1 VIERV
6 EGDVTSPLGFLA
18 AGVHC
23 GIKPHRRDL
32 ALIVSEVPA
41 SAAGLFT
48 TNRVK
53 AAPVR
58 YCEEV
63 IRAGMAQAIVVNS
76 GNANACTGPQ
86 GLRDAYEMAELTA
99 RSLGIPRSLVLVCST
114 GVIGTPL
121 PMDALRRGIPL
132 AARALERDGKAA
144 AEAILTT
151 DAFPKVAAA
160 RVHLPDGVV
169 TVGGM
174 AKGAGMIHPQLA
186 TTLAFLTTD
195 AALSSGRLREALE
208 RAADASFNRITVDGD
223 TSTNDSLIALA
234 NGLSGRSCEEGEAFW
249 AFTEALTWVAQ
260 ELAKMVV
267 RDGEG
272 AERLVRVEVTG
283 AQDDSEARRAAYAV
297 ATSLLVKTMLHG
309 AEPNWGR
316 VLAAVG
322 RAGVEMDEAS
332 TRIWFGP
339 VEVVRDG
346 VGNKEVLEAAAEA
359 LRQPEVTIRV
369 DLGVGSGAWHVWT
382 CDLGETYVRING
394 SYIT

>member
-1 VIERV
+1 VIERI
-6 EGDVTSPLGFLA
+6 EGDVTSPEGFLA

-23 GIKPHRRDL
+23 GIKPRRRDL

-63 IRAGMAQAIVVNS
+63 IRGGVAQAIVVNS

-86 GLRDAYEMAELTA
+86 GIRDAYEMAELAA

-132 AARALERDGKAA
+132 AARALERDGRAA

-160 RVHLPDGVV
+160 RVHLPGGVV

-195 AALSSGRLREALE
+195 AALSAERLREALT

-234 NGLSGRSCEEGEAFW
+234 NGRSGRSCEEGEAFR

-283 AQDDSEARRAAYAV
+283 AQNDSEARRAAYAV

-339 VEVVRDG
+339 VEVVRNG
-346 VGNKEVLEAAAEA
+346 VGVQGVQEAAAEA

-369 DLGVGSGAWHVWT
+369 DLGVGRGAWHVWT

>member
-1 VIERV
+1 MIERI
-6 EGDVTSPLGFLA
+6 EGDVTSPEGFLA

-23 GIKPHRRDL
+23 GIKPRRRDL

-63 IRAGMAQAIVVNS
+63 IRGGVAQAIVVNS

-86 GLRDAYEMAELTA
+86 GIRDAYEMAELAA

-132 AARALERDGKAA
+132 AARALERDGRAA

-160 RVHLPDGVV
+160 RVHLPGGVV

-195 AALSSGRLREALE
+195 AALSAERLREALT

-234 NGLSGRSCEEGEAFW
+234 NGRSGRSCEEGEAFR

-283 AQDDSEARRAAYAV
+283 AQNDSEARRAAYAV

-339 VEVVRDG
+339 VEVVRNG
-346 VGNKEVLEAAAEA
+346 VGVQGVQEAAAEA

-369 DLGVGSGAWHVWT
+369 DLGVGRGAWHVWT

>member
-1 VIERV
+1 MIERIP
-6 EGDVTSPLGFLA
+6 GDVTTPAGFLA
-18 AGVHC
+18 SGVHC
-23 GIKPHRRDL
+23 GIKAARPDL
-32 ALIVSEVPA
+32 ALIVSEVCA
-41 SAAGLFT
+41 AAAGLFT
-48 TNRVK
+48 TNRVR

-63 IRAGMAQAIVVNS
+63 IRGGVARAIVVNS
-76 GNANACTGPQ
+76 GNANACTGER
-86 GLRDAYEMAELTA
+86 GMRDAREMAELVA
-99 RSLGIPRSLVLVCST
+99 GELGIPPSQVLVCST
-114 GVIGTPL
+114 GVIGIPL
-121 PMDALRRGIPL
+121 PMDAIRRGIPL
-132 AARALERDGKAA
+132 AVRALGRDGQAA

-151 DAFPKVAAA
+151 DAFPKRAAV
-160 RVHLPDGVV
+160 RVHLPGGVV
-169 TVGGM
+169 TIGGI

-195 AALSSGRLREALE
+195 AALPAPRLREALE
-208 RAADASFNRITVDGD
+208 AAASASFNRITVDGD

-234 NGLSGRSCEEGEAFW
+234 NGCSGVPAASGEAFEM
-249 AFTEALTWVAQ
+249 FTSALSSLAE

-283 AQDDSEARRAAYAV
+283 ARDDAEARAAAYTV

-322 RAGVEMDEAS
+322 RAGVELEES
-332 TRIWFGP
+332 RTRIWFGP
-339 VEVVRDG
+339 VEVVRG
-346 VGNKEVLEAAAEA
+346 GLGIAEALEEAAAA
-359 LRQPEVTIRV
+359 LRRPEVTVRI
-369 DLGVGSGAWHVWT
+369 DLGVGQGRWHVWT

>member
-1 VIERV
+1 MIERV
-6 EGDVTSPLGFLA
+6 EGDVTSPAGFLA

-23 GIKPHRRDL
+23 GIKPRRPDL

-63 IRAGMAQAIVVNS
+63 IRAGTAQAIVVNS

-86 GLRDAYEMAELTA
+86 GMRDAYEMAELAA
-99 RSLGIPRSLVLVCST
+99 RALGIPRSLVLVCST

-160 RVHLPDGVV
+160 RVLLPGGVV

-195 AALSSGRLREALE
+195 AVLSPGRLREALV
-208 RAADASFNRITVDGD
+208 RAADASFNRITVDGEV
-223 TSTNDSLIALA
+223 STNDSLIALA
-234 NGLSGRSCEEGEAFW
+234 NGRSGLACEEGEAFG

-283 AQDDSEARRAAYAV
+283 AQDDAEARRAAYTV

-316 VLAAVG
+316 VMAAVG
-322 RAGVEMDEAS
+322 RAGVEMEES
-332 TRIWFGP
+332 RTRIWFGP

-346 VGNKEVLEAAAEA
+346 VGIPEALQAAAEA
-359 LRQPEVTIRV
+359 LRQPEVTIRI
-369 DLGVGSGAWHVWT
+369 DLGVGRGAWHVWT